1 MQLPIVSEHQGRA
14 VTNSRAVAEFFGKNH
29 FDVLK
34 AIKKL
39 ADDLGKTEGGRK
51 FNDRNFSCVDYTDSK
66 GEQRPYYILTKDAF
80 TLLVMGFNGSKA
92 LAFKLAYIEAFNR
105 MEKALAGQGEILQNI
120 ERRLAKLEKMGRET
134 YSPAKSEASTAFIGA
149 VQSAVKSGAYKITPS
164 RFSDAGE
171 AILGVN
177 EGDRIALRA
186 TMAYSIY
193 EQATEKPLRRLPLWA
208 LLEAEGVILPRDKTP
223 RHRTFNRKQQ
233 ATIYLLPG
241 IIE

>member
-149 VQSAVKSGAYKITPS
+149 V
-164 RFSDAGE
+164 
-171 AILGVN
+171 
-177 EGDRIALRA
+177 
-186 TMAYSIY
+186 
-193 EQATEKPLRRLPLWA
+193 
-208 LLEAEGVILPRDKTP
+208 
-223 RHRTFNRKQQ
+223 
-233 ATIYLLPG
+233 
-241 IIE
+241 